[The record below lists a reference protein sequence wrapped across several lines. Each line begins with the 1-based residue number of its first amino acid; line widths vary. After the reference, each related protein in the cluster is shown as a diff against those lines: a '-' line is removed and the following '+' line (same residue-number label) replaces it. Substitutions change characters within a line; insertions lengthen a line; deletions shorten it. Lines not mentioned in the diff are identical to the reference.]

1 MADDPETTTGAATA
15 SRSEPGSG
23 ATPAGS
29 TPDGATP
36 TGNGDKGATPD
47 AGLSDAGKAALER
60 EREARREAER
70 NLAQLRDR
78 VNELEDAGKS
88 EVERA
93 QNQVKRATEDAQR
106 AAAKV
111 AELESELSRRDLDAL
126 KVSVAAENG
135 LPPSVAKRLQG
146 KDKRE
151 LTADAK
157 ALAEEL
163 QSGTP
168 VGSLGLGR
176 GGAATGRTRGA
187 DMNTAIRQ
195 AAGR

>member
-1 MADDPETTTGAATA
+1 MADDKPTPGGATPPE
-15 SRSEPGSG
+15 SDPGSG
-23 ATPAGS
+23 ATPTGS
-29 TPDGATP
+29 APDGATP
-36 TGNGDKGATPD
+36 KGNGDKGAMPD
-47 AGLSDAGKAALER
+47 TGLSDNGKAALDR
-60 EREARREAER
+60 ERDARREAER

-93 QNQVKRATEDAQR
+93 ANQVKRATEELARANQR
-106 AAAKV
+106 V
-111 AELESELSRRDLDAL
+111 TELEGELSRRDLDTL
-126 KVSVAAENG
+126 KAQVAAEHG
-135 LPPSVAKRLQG
+135 LPASVAKRLQG

-163 QSGTP
+163 QTGTP

-176 GGAATGRTRGA
+176 GGAATGRSRGT

>member
-1 MADDPETTTGAATA
+1 MADDNQSTSSGAMP
-15 SRSEPGSG
+15 SGSDPGSG
-23 ATPAGS
+23 ATPTGS
-29 TPDGATP
+29 DPNGATP
-36 TGNGDKGATPD
+36 KGDGDKGAMPD
-47 AGLSDAGKAALER
+47 AGLSDSGKAALDR
-60 EREARREAER
+60 EREARRDAER

-78 VNELEDAGKS
+78 VNELEDAGKT

-93 QNQVKRATEDAQR
+93 ANQVKRATEDLAR
-106 AAAKV
+106 ANAKV
-111 AELESELSRRDLDAL
+111 SELEGELSRRDLDTL
-126 KVSVAAENG
+126 KAQVAAEHG
-135 LPPSVAKRLQG
+135 LPASVAKRLQG

-157 ALAEEL
+157 SLADEL
-163 QSGTP
+163 QTGTP

-176 GGAATGRTRGA
+176 GGAATGHTRGA

>member
-1 MADDPETTTGAATA
+1 MADNDESTSSGAMP
-15 SRSEPGSG
+15 SGSEPGHG
-23 ATPAGS
+23 AKPTGG

-36 TGNGDKGATPD
+36 TGNGEQGAKPD
-47 AGLSDAGKAALER
+47 AGLSDSGKAALDR
-60 EREARREAER
+60 ERDARREAER
-70 NLAQLRDR
+70 HLAQLRDR

-93 QNQVKRATEDAQR
+93 ANQVKRATEDLAR
-106 AAAKV
+106 ANQKV
-111 AELESELSRRDLDAL
+111 QDLEGELSRRDLDTL
-126 KVSVAAENG
+126 KAQVAAEHG
-135 LPPSVAKRLQG
+135 LPASVAKRLQG

-157 ALAEEL
+157 SLADEL
-163 QSGTP
+163 QTGTP

-176 GGAATGRTRGA
+176 GGAATGRSRGA